1 MTGWIFLLMELK
13 DWCIILFLAFLAE
26 FLRREVNLHLWQMY
40 STVFSFFLGSVRK
53 AKGMIN
59 ISFSLGVVPK
69 YKQK

>member
-1 MTGWIFLLMELK
+1 MELK
-13 DWCIILFLAFLAE
+13 DWCVILFLAFLAE

-53 AKGMIN
+53 AKGMI
-59 ISFSLGVVPK
+59 SLGVVPK